1 VTTRIT
7 QACSVTTSD
16 AAIAAIQIRCETISW
31 VFNSMNCS
39 QHWVFTHYIY
49 TTCPLNGGSLCC
61 TAVMNALRK
70 RKIFCPG
77 RESVRGYNSSRSL
90 NSQQP
95 ITNAFGAKLQDD
107 KHRIREARVA
117 DPYTP
122 KGWRGAAAPVR
133 LRRAVIHDA

>member
-7 QACSVTTSD
+7 YACSVTTSG
-16 AAIAAIQIRCETISW
+16 AAIAAIQIRCETISM

-49 TTCPLNGGSLCC
+49 TTYPLKGGSLWCG
-61 TAVMNALRK
+61 AFMDALTR

-77 RESVRGYNSSRSL
+77 RESVHGYNSSRSL
-90 NSQQP
+90 NTQQP
-95 ITNAFGAKLQDD
+95 TTNAFGAKLPVD
-107 KHRIREARVA
+107 KYRIREARVT

-122 KGWRGAAAPVR
+122 KG
-133 LRRAVIHDA
+133 